1 MTTRFWAGLTA
12 TLLLAGCRA
21 SGGSGRPVW
30 IERRERAMGE
40 TLAIKL
46 EAPDL
51 HSAVAASEA
60 VLSAVGAADALLSSS
75 RTDTPAAA
83 LNRAAVGEVAPID
96 STLCQSLR
104 QVSAISAE
112 APGVFEPTIGALL
125 AAWDLR
131 GDGRV
136 PSVVELAAAR
146 RASGP
151 GGMMLDLEHCTAQ
164 RLASA
169 ASVETGGFGLGYA
182 LRASRDSLLN
192 HGIHSAR
199 INFGGQVVVIGPA
212 EGGGPWRVS
221 IGSAEDKKAEVFTI
235 WLADGSA
242 ATSSQSERF
251 VRGAGQNIGY
261 ILDPRTGTPAPM
273 WGSITVVAQDPLRAD
288 VLATAL
294 FVLGPDSALAW
305 GSRHPDVGVLVLD
318 RRDGAIHPRWN
329 AGLYPA
335 LDSATATPNR

>member
-1 MTTRFWAGLTA
+1 MRIPAGLFA
-12 TLLLAGCRA
+12 VLLLMSCR
-21 SGGSGRPVW
+21 SGDASGRPVW
-30 IERRERAMGE
+30 IDRRERAMGSSL
-40 TLAIKL
+40 TIRL

-60 VLSAVGAADALLSSS
+60 VLSAVGAADALLSTRRADS
-75 RTDTPAAA
+75 RAGAINHGP
-83 LNRAAVGEVAPID
+83 VGAMVPID
-96 STLCQSLR
+96 SALCRVL
-104 QVSAISAE
+104 AE
-112 APGVFEPTIGALL
+112 VDTIAADPPGTFEPAIGALIS
-125 AAWDLR
+125 AWDLN

-151 GGMMLDLEHCTAQ
+151 GSMMTDLGRCTSQ
-164 RLASA
+164 RLAA
-169 ASVETGGFGLGYA
+169 AAAIETGGFALGYA
-182 LRASRDSLLN
+182 LRATRDSLQR
-192 HGIHSAR
+192 HGVHSAR
-199 INFGGQVVVIGPA
+199 VDFGGQVLVMGPA

-294 FVLGPDSALAW
+294 FVLGPDSALTW
-305 GSRHPDVGVLVLD
+305 GNRHPEVGVLVLD
-318 RRDGAIHPRWN
+318 RRDGAIRPRWSD
-329 AGLYPA
+329 GLRLA
-335 LDSATATPNR
+335 LDSATATPIR

>member
-1 MTTRFWAGLTA
+1 MRAWAGLIA
-12 TLLLAGCRA
+12 TLLLTACRA
-21 SGGSGRPVW
+21 GGATGRPVW
-30 IERRERAMGE
+30 IDRRERAMGE
-40 TLAIKL
+40 TLSIKL
-46 EAPDL
+46 EGPDL
-51 HSAVAASEA
+51 HTAVGASEA
-60 VLSAVGAADALLSSS
+60 VLSAVGAADALLASN
-75 RTDTPAAA
+75 RRDTPASA
-83 LNRAAVGEVAPID
+83 LNRAPVGAVVPID
-96 STLCQSLR
+96 SALCYSLA
-104 QVSAISAE
+104 QVAAIAAD

-125 AAWDLR
+125 SAWDLK

-151 GGMMLDLEHCTAQ
+151 GGMMLDLERCTAQ
-164 RLASA
+164 RLAAA
-169 ASVETGGFGLGYA
+169 ASIETGGFGLGYA
-182 LRASRDSLLN
+182 LRASRDSLLK
-192 HGIHSAR
+192 HKIHSAR
-199 INFGGQVVVIGPA
+199 VDFGGQVVVIGPA

-221 IGSAEDKKAEVFTI
+221 IGSAEDKQSEVFTI

-305 GSRHPDVGVLVLD
+305 GGRHPEVGVLVLD
-318 RRDGAIHPRWN
+318 RRDGAIRPRWN
-329 AGLYPA
+329 EGLRPA
-335 LDSATATPNR
+335 LDSSTATPNR